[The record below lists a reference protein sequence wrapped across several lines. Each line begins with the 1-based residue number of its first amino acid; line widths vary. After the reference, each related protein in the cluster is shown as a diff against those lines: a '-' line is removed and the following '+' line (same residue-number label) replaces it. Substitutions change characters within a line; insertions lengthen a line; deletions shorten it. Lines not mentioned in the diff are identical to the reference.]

1 MPSKPVDFLLDRGF
15 ARAEGSSTW
24 LHLKWWQFHSY
35 IASYFPEPLV
45 PGFLAGRAM
54 HMAIRE

>member
-1 MPSKPVDFLLDRGF
+1 MPSRPVDFLLDRGF
-15 ARAEGSSTW
+15 ARAEGSSIW
-24 LHLKWWQFHSY
+24 LHLKGGSFILTLPVTFQSLLW
-35 IASYFPEPLV
+35 